1 MSVIALTDS
10 QRRKSLAAVI
20 ASAFGAG
27 ITMGSLLP
35 LLSLLLERR
44 GFDAVLIGLNAAMF
58 PLGLL
63 CIGRFAPRVAR
74 RFGALPTLLGSAAL
88 FGLLTPLYYLTDPW
102 AWFPL
107 RFLAGMAGAVSWMTS
122 EVWIN
127 MIVAEARRGRVM
139 AVYSATVAAGFM
151 LGPLAIG
158 ATGIEGF
165 GPFLAVMIAT
175 VIAAA
180 PLAFA
185 RGASPDFSRQAPMR
199 ALAALRHAPTV
210 MLGIAAGGMVDMAAI
225 SLLPVW
231 GLAEGFSQGA
241 ATGLLSAFAA
251 GSLLM
256 QWPVGWLADHWS
268 RRGTLLACSAV
279 SAAGAVLLPLLAG
292 APALLWPMVF
302 VWGGV
307 VFGVYTAALALL
319 GERFPAAELAGANAL
334 FIMAYEV
341 GSLTGPPLAGA
352 AMDSIGPIGL
362 PATIILVAGS
372 FLLFGLARRAMMK
385 G

>member
-1 MSVIALTDS
+1 MSAIALTDS

-44 GFDAVLIGLNAAMF
+44 GFDAVLIGVNAAMF
-58 PLGLL
+58 PVGLL
-63 CIGRFAPRVAR
+63 CFGRFAPLVAR
-74 RFGALPTLLGSAAL
+74 RFGALPTLAGAAAV
-88 FGLLTPLYYLTDPW
+88 FGLLVPLYYLTDPW

-127 MIVAEARRGRVM
+127 MVVTEARRGRVM
-139 AVYSATVAAGFM
+139 AVYSATMAAGFM

-158 ATGIEGF
+158 LTGIEGVA
-165 GPFLAVMIAT
+165 PFLAVMAAT
-175 VIAAA
+175 AIAAA
-180 PLAFA
+180 PLVFA
-185 RGASPDFSRQAPMR
+185 RGVEPDFSRQAPMR
-199 ALAALRHAPTV
+199 AWAALRHAPTV
-210 MLGIAAGGMVDMAAI
+210 LAGAAAGGMVDMAVV

-231 GLAEGFSQGA
+231 GLAQGFGQGA
-241 ATGLLSAFAA
+241 AAGLLSAFAA

-268 RRGTLLACSAV
+268 RRGALMACSAV
-279 SAAGAVLLPLLAG
+279 SAAGALLLPLLAG
-292 APALLWPMVF
+292 APLLLWPMVF

-319 GERFPAAELAGANAL
+319 GERFPANQLAGANAL

-341 GSLTGPPLAGA
+341 GSLSGPPLAGA
-352 AMDSIGPIGL
+352 AMDAAGPFGL
-362 PATIILVAGS
+362 PGTIAAVAGS

>member
-1 MSVIALTDS
+1 MSAIALTDS

-35 LLSLLLERR
+35 LLSLLLERQ
-44 GFDAVLIGLNAAMF
+44 GFDAALIGLNAAMF
-58 PLGLL
+58 PLAVLAFGP
-63 CIGRFAPRVAR
+63 FAPRLAR
-74 RFGALPTLLGSAAL
+74 RFGALPSLLGSAAL
-88 FGLLTPLYYLTDPW
+88 FCLLTPLYAFTGPW

-107 RFLAGMAGAVSWMTS
+107 RFLAGMSGAVFWMTS
-122 EVWIN
+122 EAWIN
-127 MIVAEARRGRVM
+127 LVTSEARRGRVM
-139 AVYSATVAAGFM
+139 AVYSATMAGGFM
-151 LGPLAIG
+151 LGPLVIG
-158 ATGIEGF
+158 LTGIEGLK
-165 GPFLAVMIAT
+165 PFLAICAANL
-175 VIAAA
+175 IAAA
-180 PLAFA
+180 PLLLA
-185 RGASPDFSRQAPMR
+185 RGVSPDFSRQAPMR
-199 ALAALRHAPTV
+199 ALAALKHAPTV
-210 MLGIAAGGMVDMAAI
+210 LAGAAAGGMVDLAVI

-231 GLAEGFSQGA
+231 GLAQGFAQSTA
-241 ATGLLSAFAA
+241 AGLLSAFAA

-279 SAAGAVLLPLLAG
+279 SGAGAVLLPLLAG
-292 APALLWPMVF
+292 EPALLWPMVF

-319 GERFPAAELAGANAL
+319 GERFPSTELAGANAL

-341 GSLTGPPLAGA
+341 GSLSGPPLAGA
-352 AMDSIGPIGL
+352 AMDRVGPMGL
-362 PATIILVAGS
+362 PATIVAVAGS